1 MATFTQRNFPHAFGN
16 DQFVGAGERTCYVPQ
31 SPSFSAYESG
41 FPLAVDTV
49 LFGSSYREL
58 KAGTNIWFTYPPKL
72 HPGSDLD
79 LPRGIYALC
88 SLRSFSAN
96 PDGYVRISTVTK
108 PSPTKTGR
116 VKHGET
122 TQSLVASRV
131 KEISDEMGINYSL
144 VSIAKVGSQAPDLV
158 ADLDSKRHQFEIKG
172 TSSSTAPITLFDKS
186 ARRERYPQFLDYLA
200 ECYIEGIDYLKEDMQ
215 KLKMPMS
222 FLGIIDYYKHRY
234 SFVGFAGDDGVCKS
248 GKLPPDLKTD
258 DSFIT
263 AKVDEFI
270 IEHFHESGDNYFT
283 VHDRSK
289 DEFKFFHTGYKE
301 NVIGA
306 DELPPIKRVELA
318 TYGGPSGGGTR
329 IGLRI
334 KL

>member
-1 MATFTQRNFPHAFGN
+1 MATFTQRNFPCAFGN

-31 SPSFSAYESG
+31 SSTYTTHTSG
-41 FPLAVDTV
+41 FTLATDTV
-49 LFGSSYREL
+49 LYGSSYHEL
-58 KAGTNIWFTYPPKL
+58 KTGTNIWFTYPPKL
-72 HPGSDLD
+72 HSGSDLN

-88 SLRSFSAN
+88 SLRSFDSN
-96 PDGYVRISTVTK
+96 PDGYIRISAVTK
-108 PSPTKTGR
+108 PSPQKAGR

-122 TQSLVASRV
+122 TQSLVASKV
-131 KEISDEMGINYSL
+131 KEISDGMGISYNL
-144 VSIAKVGSQAPDLV
+144 VSIAPAGSQAPDLITQ
-158 ADLDSKRHQFEIKG
+158 LDNQTYQFEIKG
-172 TSSSTAPITLFDKS
+172 SSSSTAPITLFDKS
-186 ARRERYPQFLDYLA
+186 ARRERYPQFLDSLA
-200 ECYIEGIDYLKEDMQ
+200 DCYIEGIDYLKEGMQ

-222 FLGIIDYYKHRY
+222 FLGIMDYYKNRY
-234 SFVGFAGDDGVCKS
+234 GFVGFAGDEGVCKS
-248 GKLPPDLKTD
+248 GKLPSDLKTD
-258 DSFIT
+258 DPFIT
-263 AKVDEFI
+263 TKVDQFI

-289 DEFKFFHTGYKE
+289 DEFKFFHTGLDD
-301 NVIGA
+301 NILGM